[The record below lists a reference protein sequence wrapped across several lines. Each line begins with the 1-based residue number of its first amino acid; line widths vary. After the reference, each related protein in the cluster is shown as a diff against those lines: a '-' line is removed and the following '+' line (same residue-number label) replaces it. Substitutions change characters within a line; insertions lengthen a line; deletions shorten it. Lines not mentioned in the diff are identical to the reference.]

1 MRVQAPERP
10 WPGWQTVHGVQ
21 ALAPAAD
28 QLTPDE
34 QSVQFVLAVKV
45 HVEARKLPAAHVDE
59 AQFEHGA

>member
-1 MRVQAPERP
+1 
-10 WPGWQTVHGVQ
+10 VHGVQ